1 MYQRIFDDRLF
12 FLNLDDEGSLGN
24 ADQQQGDVLTTS
36 SDVMM
41 IAAPLAIAGV
51 VVAGGDNT
59 RQNNYLTRSCKC
71 RL

>member
-1 MYQRIFDDRLF
+1 MKTVL
-12 FLNLDDEGSLGN
+12 FLNTDDDGSLGN

-41 IAAPLAIAGV
+41 IAVPLAIAGV
-51 VVAGGDNT
+51 VVAGGEDT
-59 RQNNYLTRSCKC
+59 RFNNYLTRSCKF